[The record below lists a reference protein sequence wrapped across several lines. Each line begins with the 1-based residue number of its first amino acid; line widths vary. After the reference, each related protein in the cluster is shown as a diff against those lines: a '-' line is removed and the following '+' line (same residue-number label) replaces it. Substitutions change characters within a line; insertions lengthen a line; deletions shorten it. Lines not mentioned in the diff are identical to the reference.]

1 MVPPRRHGRIALI
14 PASIVVRDLV
24 SGVIGVPQ
32 PRFGPFR
39 AWLVPVWLSL
49 IVVQV

>member
-1 MVPPRRHGRIALI
+1 M
-14 PASIVVRDLV
+14 PASIVARDLV

-39 AWLVPVWLSL
+39 AWFVPV
-49 IVVQV
+49 